1 MNVERTIEFLLK
13 NQASMDAR
21 FNAKF
26 DRADQRFAKAE
37 KRLDRLEHLMRQNNH
52 LVTRLARLGLSLRS
66 DVRRCDRSH
75 EDSVRKTDEN
85 LAKVAES
92 LAEMDGKL
100 NGLIDIMDR
109 HLRGNGKQK

>member
-1 MNVERTIEFLLK
+1 M
-13 NQASMDAR
+13 
-21 FNAKF
+21 
-26 DRADQRFAKAE
+26 
-37 KRLDRLEHLMRQNNH
+37 
-52 LVTRLARLGLSLRS
+52 
-66 DVRRCDRSH
+66 
-75 EDSVRKTDEN
+75 RKTDEN